1 MELQEHHRGRQS
13 LFALPTPAPAP
24 TPTVTQT
31 AQLKKVPNNIKIM
44 VYITA
49 LLAIS
54 SLLSGAYAVW
64 QGAGAV
70 CYKWPL
76 CSEYIIPKYT
86 NQWIHMAH
94 RLISLGLLFALFF
107 SPPDYI
113 QGDSVRI
120 MYVHVPSSFI
130 ALGCFGFI
138 GIASILNLIFKIK
151 FMPLIA
157 KSLAPVGCLFSIVS
171 IVTGSLWGKP
181 TWGIWWVW
189 DARLTSMGILLLFYL
204 AYIFTWRFV
213 NSFEKANK
221 ISSVIGIIGLFNLP
235 IIKYSVDWWNTLHQP
250 SSITL
255 TSAPT
260 IHYTMLIPLII
271 MLLGMIV
278 YSLIIFLMRYKTEV
292 MKFKLDKKKSKN

>member
-1 MELQEHHRGRQS
+1 MFKNFFPNKILS
-13 LFALPTPAPAP
+13 L
-24 TPTVTQT
+24 
-31 AQLKKVPNNIKIM
+31 NNNL
-44 VYITA
+44 IT
-49 LLAIS
+49 
-54 SLLSGAYAVW
+54 SLLFVMILVILVG
-64 QGAGAV
+64 
-70 CYKWPL
+70 
-76 CSEYIIPKYT
+76 
-86 NQWIHMAH
+86 
-94 RLISLGLLFALFF
+94 LIYALFI

-120 MYVHVPSSFI
+120 MYVHVPASFI

-151 FMPLIA
+151 FMPLMA
-157 KSLAPVGCLFSIVS
+157 KSLAPVGCMFSLVS

-181 TWGIWWVW
+181 TWGVWWVW
-189 DARLTSMGILLLFYL
+189 DARLTSTGILLLFYL

>member
-1 MELQEHHRGRQS
+1 MFKNFFPNKILS
-13 LFALPTPAPAP
+13 L
-24 TPTVTQT
+24 
-31 AQLKKVPNNIKIM
+31 NNN
-44 VYITA
+44 
-49 LLAIS
+49 LFS
-54 SLLSGAYAVW
+54 
-64 QGAGAV
+64 
-70 CYKWPL
+70 
-76 CSEYIIPKYT
+76 
-86 NQWIHMAH
+86 
-94 RLISLGLLFALFF
+94 GLLIAMILVIFVGLIYALFI

-151 FMPLIA
+151 FMTLIA

-181 TWGIWWVW
+181 TWGTWWVW

-204 AYIFTWRFV
+204 AYIFTWKFV
-213 NSFEKANK
+213 NNFEKANK
-221 ISSVIGIIGLFNLP
+221 ISSVIGTIGLFNLP
-235 IIKYSVDWWNTLHQP
+235 VIKYSVDWWNTLHQP

-271 MLLGMIV
+271 MLLGMII

-292 MKFKLDKKKSKN
+292 MKFKLDKKKDNK

>member
-1 MELQEHHRGRQS
+1 MFKNFFPNKILS
-13 LFALPTPAPAP
+13 L
-24 TPTVTQT
+24 
-31 AQLKKVPNNIKIM
+31 NNN
-44 VYITA
+44 
-49 LLAIS
+49 LFS
-54 SLLSGAYAVW
+54 
-64 QGAGAV
+64 
-70 CYKWPL
+70 
-76 CSEYIIPKYT
+76 
-86 NQWIHMAH
+86 
-94 RLISLGLLFALFF
+94 GLLIAMILVILVGLIYALFI

-151 FMPLIA
+151 FMPLMA

-181 TWGIWWVW
+181 TWGVWWVW
-189 DARLTSMGILLLFYL
+189 DARLTSTGILLLFYL

>member
-1 MELQEHHRGRQS
+1 MFKYFFPNKILS
-13 LFALPTPAPAP
+13 L
-24 TPTVTQT
+24 
-31 AQLKKVPNNIKIM
+31 NN
-44 VYITA
+44 
-49 LLAIS
+49 
-54 SLLSGAYAVW
+54 
-64 QGAGAV
+64 
-70 CYKWPL
+70 
-76 CSEYIIPKYT
+76 
-86 NQWIHMAH
+86 N
-94 RLISLGLLFALFF
+94 LISNLLIAMILVILVGLIYALFI

-120 MYVHVPSSFI
+120 MYVHVPASFI

-151 FMPLIA
+151 FMSLMA
-157 KSLAPVGCLFSIVS
+157 KSLAPVGCIFSLVS

-189 DARLTSMGILLLFYL
+189 DARLTSMVILLLFYL
-204 AYIFTWRFV
+204 AYIFTWKFV
-213 NSFEKANK
+213 NNFEKANK
-221 ISSVIGIIGLFNLP
+221 ISSVIGTIGLFNLP

-271 MLLGMIV
+271 MLLGMII

-292 MKFKLDKKKSKN
+292 MKFKLDRKKNNK